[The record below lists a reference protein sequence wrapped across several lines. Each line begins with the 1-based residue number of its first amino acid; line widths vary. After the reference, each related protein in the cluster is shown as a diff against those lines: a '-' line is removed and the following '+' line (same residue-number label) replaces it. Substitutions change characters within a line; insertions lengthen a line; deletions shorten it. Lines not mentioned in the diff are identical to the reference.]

1 MSGLDRSTKP
11 RHGRLADPERTP
23 TMMGGLS
30 SMLEA
35 GYPISTSRAV
45 EHDEVLVDTSRSRT
59 WPTLVMHPT
68 MVLRLQN
75 PGMTIWEA
83 LERWLNDE
91 IDRRATRARIH
102 LDHVTAREESM
113 HEVRIMLRSGT
124 HRIEHDLLSA
134 VFYCTDDGCPLVFTE
149 EAAYRT
155 GTVA

>member
-1 MSGLDRSTKP
+1 MSGFYRPTKP
-11 RHGRLADPERTP
+11 RHGRLADLERTP

-35 GYPISTSRAV
+35 GYPVVENRACG
-45 EHDEVLVDTSRSRT
+45 HDEVLIESTRSRT

-149 EAAYRT
+149 GEAYRT
-155 GTVA
+155 GTVV